1 LRNNINPTRFDH
13 IPSLVKGSS
22 GDLVHAII
30 ETPRN
35 TRLKYAFEPDF
46 GVFRLKQV
54 LPDGL
59 QWPYDYGFIPQTLA
73 DDGDP
78 LDVLV
83 LTDFPTFTGCLIV
96 CRCLGLIR
104 LVKDG
109 IENDRIIAAPARQ
122 KDVAQSA
129 DEFNDVAD
137 IPETLIAGICH
148 FLVEYSAEEGHR
160 IRSKG
165 VKSRKRAAEALDSA
179 RSKYRKH
186 GA

>member
-1 LRNNINPTRFDH
+1 VARDVNPTHFEH
-13 IPSLVKGSS
+13 IPSLVKGSG

-35 TRLKYAFEPDF
+35 TRVKYAFEPDF
-46 GVFRLKQV
+46 GVSKLKMV

-83 LTDFPTFTGCLIV
+83 LGDFPTFTGCLIE
-96 CRCLGLIR
+96 CRLLGLVR

-109 IENDRIIAAPARQ
+109 TENDRLLAAPDRR
-122 KDVAQSA
+122 KGVAQSA
-129 DEFNDVAD
+129 DNFDDVAD
-137 IPETLIAGICH
+137 VPKSIIAGVCR
-148 FLVEYSAEEGHR
+148 FLVDYSQEEGHR
-160 IRSKG
+160 IRFKN
-165 VKSRKRAAEALDSA
+165 VKSKKKAIAALEIA
-179 RSKYRKH
+179 RSKYKKQRP
-186 GA
+186 